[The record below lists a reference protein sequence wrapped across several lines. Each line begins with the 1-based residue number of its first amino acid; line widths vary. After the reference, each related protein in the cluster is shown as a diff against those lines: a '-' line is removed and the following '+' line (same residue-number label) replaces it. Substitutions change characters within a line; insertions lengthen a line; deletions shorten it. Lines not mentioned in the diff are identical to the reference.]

1 MTRKNRL
8 LIALAGGCAVALM
21 VIFVLNVS
29 VGGAPTMA
37 GGCICISWDKW
48 DMMRADKVVLAL
60 SDESYTITDLELIR
74 ALAED
79 TLTGDYTDYCCAKA
93 EDGWIEIYR
102 DDRLLR
108 RMRYIANHKAL
119 AYEADGFHWVL
130 FGNEGHAF
138 LEQDTIQKL
147 GDYIGE
153 NSKRVQYL
161 E

>member
-1 MTRKNRL
+1 MTKKKGIIL
-8 LIALAGGCAVALM
+8 VVIGLCAVLLAVMLAT
-21 VIFVLNVS
+21 NVS
-29 VGGAPTMA
+29 IGGAPTMA
-37 GGCICISWDKW
+37 GGCVCISWDKW
-48 DMMRADKVVLAL
+48 DMMRADKIVLAL
-60 SDESYTITDLELIR
+60 SDESYTITDPELIR

-79 TLTGDYTDYCCAKA
+79 TLTGDYTNYCCAKE

-102 DDRLLR
+102 GDRLLR
-108 RMRYIANHKAL
+108 RMRYIENHNAF
-119 AYEADGFHWVL
+119 AYEADGSHWVL